1 MKDKIRYLC
10 NGNEEFNIGK
20 EIENQIKNSSVE
32 NELSYINKLIHAV
45 MEIYKNESYL
55 LDEFLGTTKVTD
67 ILNILCDIRLKII
80 SYQQIEKDK

>member
-45 MEIYKNESYL
+45 MEIYKNE
-55 LDEFLGTTKVTD
+55 
-67 ILNILCDIRLKII
+67 
-80 SYQQIEKDK
+80 